1 MKNEI
6 ISGITAIDA
15 LQGTLFVWLNVGNTP
30 PCLQDEG
37 WLKITCHSSLGLNVK
52 DLVHAMHLYSDC
64 NAISIDEIKKSN
76 IYICKEDPSLADSP
90 TIAKITYQSIIQELH
105 ELSISDELRKL
116 ASTLNEKSAELIKPK
131 NNKRAL

>member
-1 MKNEI
+1 
-6 ISGITAIDA
+6 
-15 LQGTLFVWLNVGNTP
+15 
-30 PCLQDEG
+30 
-37 WLKITCHSSLGLNVK
+37 
-52 DLVHAMHLYSDC
+52 MHLYSDC